1 MEKVK
6 RLPQDPPSL
15 STEKLPMIISSK
27 VNFDFF
33 TPDLEEKDAKQVV
46 SQDCQDGGGKRRRQ
60 PAKEELRRRQEE
72 HLRRSLV
79 DDNPL

>member
-15 STEKLPMIISSK
+15 STEALPLIKSSK
-27 VNFDFF
+27 VNFDFL
-33 TPDLEEKDAKQVV
+33 TPDSETRHKVV
-46 SQDCQDGGGKRRRQ
+46 SQDCSGQDGGGKRRRQ
-60 PAKEELRRRQEE
+60 PAKQELRRRQEE
-72 HLRRSLV
+72 HLRRSLL

>member
-1 MEKVK
+1 MK
-6 RLPQDPPSL
+6 RLPQDPPSF
-15 STEKLPMIISSK
+15 SLPLIISSK
-27 VNFDFF
+27 VNLDFF